1 MARRRPKYLRKNKI
15 RLPLSAYLIYLLVLT
30 TLITGVSFSSYVAS
44 SQSVDEARV
53 AVMAVDAVI
62 DVTNLM
68 INQHPGGVTVIPVT
82 VTNQDGSRIC
92 EVAQAYTLEV
102 ERLSENLPLNYTFY
116 EDSACTK
123 EVQAPDGLLAAGTLE
138 EDHFWLK
145 VTWPAPGNAADAFEI
160 DAFRIVVH
168 AQQVD

>member
-1 MARRRPKYLRKNKI
+1 MARRRPKYLRKNKM

-44 SQSVDEARV
+44 SGAVEEARV

-62 DVTNLM
+62 DVTDLVD
-68 INQHPGGVTVIPVT
+68 NQYPGGVTVIPVI
-82 VTNQDGSRIC
+82 VTNQEGTRIC
-92 EVAQAYTLEV
+92 EVAQEYTLTL
-102 ERLSENLPLNYTFY
+102 ERLSENLPLTYAFY

-123 EVQAPDGLLAAGTLE
+123 EVTSAGGVLPPAVLE
-138 EDHFWLK
+138 EDHYWLK
-145 VTWPAPGNAADAFEI
+145 ITWPAPGNAADAFEI

-168 AQQVD
+168 AQQID

>member
-44 SQSVDEARV
+44 SQSIDEARV

-62 DVTNLM
+62 DVTDLM
-68 INQHPGGVTVIPVT
+68 INQYPGGVTVIPVI
-82 VTNQDGSRIC
+82 VTNQDGARIC
-92 EVAQAYTLEV
+92 EVAQEYSVTL
-102 ERLSENLPLNYTFY
+102 ERLSENLPLQYTFY

-123 EVQAPDGLLAAGTLE
+123 EVQTPGGLLAAGTLE
-138 EDHFWLK
+138 EDRFWLK
-145 VTWPAPGNAADAFEI
+145 ITWPEPGNAADAFEI

-168 AQQVD
+168 AQQID